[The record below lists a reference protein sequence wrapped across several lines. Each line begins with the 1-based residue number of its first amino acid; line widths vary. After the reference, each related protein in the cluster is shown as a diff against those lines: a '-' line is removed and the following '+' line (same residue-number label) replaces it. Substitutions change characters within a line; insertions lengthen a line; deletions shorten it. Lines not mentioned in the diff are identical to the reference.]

1 MELKKGIYVRTL
13 DGFILRLSI
22 LTFNRGQRAWYYNE
36 GWYPEETVKECDIVK
51 SSESILDILEE
62 GDFINGE
69 AIDDLSSVNKDNIR
83 NIISKALLNALAIK
97 V

>member
-1 MELKKGIYVRTL
+1 MSKY
-13 DGFILRLSI
+13 GF
-22 LTFNRGQRAWYYNE
+22 
-36 GWYPEETVKECDIVK
+36 
-51 SSESILDILEE
+51 LDILEE

-69 AIDDLSSVNKDNIR
+69 AIDDLSSINKDNIR